1 MIRKMPKWMAGLA
14 LALVAGAMPLACGG
28 GAAPDDMGGAPSD
41 EDGTGGTNT
50 DGTGG
55 TDTDGT
61 GGTNTDGSGGTDG
74 SAGAGTGGT
83 APVDA
88 SIDDLIAGIC
98 AWEFGCCNEGEL
110 TYRLGS
116 AAGSS
121 DPLCLDFSRP
131 PPHES
136 HVPTNPFPGGPAQG
150 LL

>member
-55 TDTDGT
+55 TD
-61 GGTNTDGSGGTDG
+61 G

-110 TYRLGS
+110 TYRLGT